1 MNVHVAFDCGGCVPE
16 SAAQHH
22 RNTCTL
28 CHELR
33 SQS

>member
-1 MNVHVAFDCGGCVPE
+1 MTAYFAFDCGACTTE
-16 SAAQHH
+16 AAAQHH